1 MVKLHRMNAG
11 SHLLSAF
18 GIRPKGLWKLKFP
31 SLKSGALMLFL
42 VIGLQS
48 NSMKGQDSAQ
58 EVLKYRPELHGYLK
72 NFPMVVVAPGFDAVQ
87 QADNI
92 LHKRLNFRWR
102 LNPHWEIQ
110 AAQRTRLFWGQSSEN
125 PFFRDFLDV
134 DLNGPA
140 DLSRVLFSEQKLLL
154 HTITDRAFVDYTRG
168 KWQVRVG
175 RQRINWGINTV
186 SNPNDLFNNYSFFDF
201 DYEER
206 PGVDALRVNWF
217 RTSLSR
223 LELAIAPGR
232 DVLVPGSKMSM
243 RESVAAVLWG
253 FNRKGYDWQLVSGY
267 FRNRLAV
274 GGGWAGSIGAA
285 GFKGELSWFYDL
297 EKTPGLERGNV
308 VVALS
313 ADYRFGNGLFWI
325 NEVVYNQQRGG
336 GVAPILLIRPLR
348 ADNLSF
354 SDWSVLSTVSYPI
367 GLRHSLNLAGF
378 YYPTEEAVFFSPSYS
393 FSAAQNLDLTVL
405 GQYFLAGDNS
415 LFANAGST
423 LALLLKWSF

>member
-1 MVKLHRMNAG
+1 
-11 SHLLSAF
+11 
-18 GIRPKGLWKLKFP
+18 
-31 SLKSGALMLFL
+31 MLFL
-42 VIGLQS
+42 AIGLHS
-48 NSMKGQDSAQ
+48 SSAKGQDSTEKAK
-58 EVLKYRPELHGYLK
+58 EYRPELHGYLK

-92 LHKRLNFRWR
+92 LHNRLNFRWR
-102 LNPHWEIQ
+102 LNAHWEVQ
-110 AAQRTRLFWGQSSEN
+110 AAQRTRLFWGQSAEN
-125 PFFRDFLDV
+125 PFFRAFLDA

-140 DLSRVLFSEQKLLL
+140 DLSHVLFSEQKLLL
-154 HTITDRAFVDYTRG
+154 HTITDRAFVDYTKG
-168 KWQVRVG
+168 KWQVRAG

-223 LELAIAPGR
+223 FELAIAPGR
-232 DVLVPGSKMSM
+232 DVLVPGSKINM

-336 GVAPILLIRPLR
+336 GAAPILLIRPLR

-423 LALLLKWSF
+423 LAVLLKWSF